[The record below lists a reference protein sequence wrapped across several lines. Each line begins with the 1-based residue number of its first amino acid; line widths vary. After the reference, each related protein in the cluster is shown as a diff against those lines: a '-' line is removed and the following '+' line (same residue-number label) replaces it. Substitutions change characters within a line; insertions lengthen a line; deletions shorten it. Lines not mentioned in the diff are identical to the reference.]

1 MRKIEWFVN
10 SEVISKNKCMGIELF
25 HLSGCCKNSGHT
37 YKAIDETGCVE
48 LYKTDIVRLLKKIQN
63 DDI

>member
-1 MRKIEWFVN
+1 
-10 SEVISKNKCMGIELF
+10 MGIELF